1 MQYTGRLSMEL
12 VQRQALIVLYDGLN
26 NMISAMNS
34 TWLAEDDALM
44 AALGRG
50 SATWTVEPIANE
62 NFYPGTIPSLIN
74 APIEK
79 YPNVC
84 VVCYTA
90 NPPESSDDQGELYTH
105 VMAVEIMVKSGVF
118 DPPGSPD
125 LTQGIFQEQQVNSRI
140 HKTLDAAHLTL
151 LANKHLNNT
160 IPDLPPP
167 QVTVGDLFVRRESNG
182 QGARWYW
189 QGGSLIYNL
198 SKYVDLYN

>member
-12 VQRQALIVLYDGLN
+12 VQRQALMVLFDGLN
-26 NMISAMNS
+26 NMISSMNA
-34 TWLAEDDALM
+34 TWQAEDDALM
-44 AALGRG
+44 SHLGRG
-50 SATWTVEPIANE
+50 DATWTVEQIANE

-74 APIEK
+74 APIGK

-90 NPPESSDDQGELYTH
+90 NPPDSSDDQGELYTH
-105 VMAVEIMVKSGVF
+105 VLAVEIMVKSGTF
-118 DPPGSPD
+118 DADGND
-125 LTQGIFQEQQVNSRI
+125 LTQGLFQEQQVNSRI

-160 IPDLPPP
+160 VPDLPAPS
-167 QVTVGDLFVRRESNG
+167 VTVGDLFIRREANG

-198 SKYVDLYN
+198 SKYVDLY